1 MKNTTKAI
9 IAVLVA
15 LLALVISV
23 SIFMA
28 NQSAGSDFDPILD
41 NNLANAADKTPDP
54 EQTATPTPSASADSD
69 DGVNETVI
77 EVSQS
82 TISGNAGKA
91 STVLVTVTPEKYAD
105 YVVSTDDS
113 SVISVSRTDEGFDYR
128 LEGEGR
134 TTVTIEASN
143 GKKRTITAVVSAAP
157 TQSSTGTG
165 STYASH
171 TPVPTVAPTPVPT
184 VAPTAVPETVN
195 PENPA
200 WSEGDLNNYDP
211 TVDAGN
217 VNACEYEL
225 NGQTYTSDENA
236 VPAGANILRC
246 WPK

>member
-1 MKNTTKAI
+1 MKNSTKVI

-15 LLALVISV
+15 LLALVIGV
-23 SIFMA
+23 SIFMT
-28 NQSAGSDFDPILD
+28 NQSSGSDFAPILD
-41 NNLANAADKTPDP
+41 NNLANAADKSPDP
-54 EQTATPTPSASADSD
+54 EETASAKPYASADSD
-69 DGVNETVI
+69 ENSIGETVI

-105 YVVSTDDS
+105 YVVSTDDDS
-113 SVISVSRTDEGFDYR
+113 IISVSKTDEGFDYR

-134 TTVTIEASN
+134 TSVTIEASN

-157 TQSSTGTG
+157 TQSSTGNG
-165 STYASH
+165 STYSSN
-171 TPVPTVAPTPVPT
+171 TPAPTAVPTA
-184 VAPTAVPETVN
+184 APTAVPETPN
-195 PENPA
+195 PANPA

-236 VPAGANILRC
+236 VPAGASILRC